1 MSRDKGNQ
9 YENLALD
16 YLQQQGLQLVAR
28 NFHAGR
34 GEIDLIMQDKKTLS
48 FIEVRYRKADDYGSA
63 AESVDY
69 RKQQHLIL
77 SAQTFLQQ
85 NRQYTDWPCRF
96 DVLAISGSS
105 ATPIDWIRNAFELA

>member
-1 MSRDKGNQ
+1 MSRHKGNQ
-9 YENLALD
+9 FEELALD
-16 YLQQQGLQLVAR
+16 YLQRQGLQLVAR
-28 NFHAGR
+28 NYHATR

-69 RKQQHLIL
+69 RKQQHLIV

-85 NRQYTDWPCRF
+85 NRQYDDWPCRF
-96 DVLAISGSS
+96 DVLAISGTGG
-105 ATPIDWIRNAFELA
+105 ANIDWIKNAFELT